1 MRVRNS
7 EVGCFAVGSRSLDIA
22 SSTWLRLYTNI
33 KNHCKVS
40 TPAVK
45 FSFLLIAYAPR
56 RRP

>member
-1 MRVRNS
+1 
-7 EVGCFAVGSRSLDIA
+7 
-22 SSTWLRLYTNI
+22 LRLYTNI